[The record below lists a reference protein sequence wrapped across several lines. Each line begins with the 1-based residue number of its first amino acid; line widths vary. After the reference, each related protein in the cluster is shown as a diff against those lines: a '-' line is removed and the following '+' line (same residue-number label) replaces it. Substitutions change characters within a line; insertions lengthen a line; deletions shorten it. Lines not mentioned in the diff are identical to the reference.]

1 MMQTYL
7 PASRIGDRQ
16 TNHKRK
22 RFMSNP
28 LGMHANYARLSITG
42 EYLILANWL
51 FGLMEFDGPI
61 SNNTKADRPIQ
72 KEKKIVSISF
82 PFITLCLDFKWLS
95 ILSLPLLSFD

>member
-1 MMQTYL
+1 MMEFDGPESNNTTASCTFQMMQTYR

-16 TNHKRK
+16 TNHKRE

-42 EYLILANWL
+42 EYLILANRL

-72 KEKKIVSISF
+72 KEK
-82 PFITLCLDFKWLS
+82 
-95 ILSLPLLSFD
+95 